1 MKAWKAGMIS
11 FGTTIIIGGVAG
23 IIYWL
28 NSGDKISQSQ
38 QELKQAQIEKAKSEQ
53 KNKQKSSSKTSSSE
67 EETTSES
74 QTEESEAEETT
85 AEASSESSQVTE
97 SESTSEAQSTSE
109 AEQETD
115 LLDDPN
121 VDSQNGHVR
130 VTGRQSG
137 TTYDIIGSEDG
148 TIYAVDLGGA
158 DVDQVEDDSLA
169 QAAAEQEHRFKSV
182 EEAIN
187 WALAN

>member
-53 KNKQKSSSKTSSSE
+53 KNKQKSSSKTSSS
-67 EETTSES
+67 
-74 QTEESEAEETT
+74 
-85 AEASSESSQVTE
+85 
-97 SESTSEAQSTSE
+97 
-109 AEQETD
+109 EQETD

-169 QAAAEQEHRFKSV
+169 QAAAEQEHRFNSV